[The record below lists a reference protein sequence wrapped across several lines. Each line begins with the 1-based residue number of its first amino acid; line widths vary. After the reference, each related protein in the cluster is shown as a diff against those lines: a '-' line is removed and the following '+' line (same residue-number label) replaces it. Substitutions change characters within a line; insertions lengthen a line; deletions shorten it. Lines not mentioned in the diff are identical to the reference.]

1 MIPRDRGEGG
11 PRLSRVFPKMGAV
24 HLCTARNI
32 E

>member
-11 PRLSRVFPKMGAV
+11 PRLNHGLPKMGAV